1 MRENSLVLKESS
13 YKTLRKHLY
22 PGNNLEFAAILLCHY
37 GQGKSGF
44 RLIVKEII
52 TIPADKCKEQKP
64 NYLSWA
70 FSEYMT
76 PEKIE
81 QIDKEGL
88 SIVTIHSHPN
98 GYDKFSKT
106 DDKNDKEMFYSINHW
121 FDDNRP
127 NGSAIMLPNGQI
139 IARIVNKIGSFNAIQ
154 KVSII
159 GENIKIWKQSE
170 IKDKIPSYGLKVSQ
184 TFGKGTFKLLRDLKV
199 GVVGCSGTGSIIVEL
214 LMRNCIGQLVLVD
227 PDIIEEKN
235 LNRIINAK
243 KKDAKNK
250 MHKVELLKKS
260 ILEIGIDTKVDTY
273 ITDTNNKEVIEA
285 LTDCDIIFGCVDS
298 AIGRYHLESIATAY
312 FIPYFDIGV
321 YLEADSKAGI
331 NQADV
336 ATHYIHPENS
346 SLIERGVYTSDQLT
360 SEDWKKSDKS
370 YYEKNKMTGYLKNV
384 EEDQPAVISV
394 NMQAACL
401 SFNDFLARLH
411 GFRLDD
417 NSEFDIQ
424 KFQLVQGYYLNEK
437 AGKKPS
443 AIFKKYLGMGE
454 KSFLIQKL
462 KEGDKN

>member
-1 MRENSLVLKESS
+1 MKENSLVLKESS
-13 YKTLRKHLY
+13 YKILRKHLY

-37 GQGKSGF
+37 GQGKCSF

-52 TIPADKCKEQKP
+52 TIPADKCKKQKP

-70 FSEYMT
+70 FSEYIT
-76 PEKIE
+76 PKKIE

-88 SIVTIHSHPN
+88 SIITIHSHPN
-98 GYDKFSKT
+98 GYDQFSKT
-106 DDKNDKEMFYSINHW
+106 DDENDKEMFYSINNW

-127 NGSAIMLPNGQI
+127 NGSAIMLPNGKI
-139 IARIVNKIGSFNAIQ
+139 IARTVSDRGSFNAIQ

-159 GENIKIWKQSE
+159 GENIKIWKQSK
-170 IKDKIPSYGLKVSQ
+170 IKNKIPSYGLKISQ

-250 MHKVELLKKS
+250 IHKVELLKKS
-260 ILEIGIDTKVDTY
+260 ILETGIDTKVDTY
-273 ITDTNNKEVIEA
+273 IKDTNNKEVIEA
-285 LTDCDIIFGCVDS
+285 LIDCDVVFGCVDS
-298 AIGRYHLESIATAY
+298 AIGRYHLECVATAY

-321 YLEADSKAGI
+321 YLEADSKGGI
-331 NQADV
+331 TQADV
-336 ATHYIHPENS
+336 ATHYIHPENN

-360 SEDWKKSDKS
+360 SESWKKSDKS
-370 YYEKNKMTGYLKNV
+370 YYEKNKMAGYLKNV

-394 NMQAACL
+394 NMKAACL

-411 GFRLDD
+411 AFRLDD

-424 KFQLVQGYYLNEK
+424 KFQLVQGCYLNEK
-437 AGKKPS
+437 TGKEPS
-443 AIFKKYLGMGE
+443 SIFKKYLGMGE
-454 KSFLIQKL
+454 KSFLIQQL
-462 KEGDKN
+462 KGSDKN

>member
-1 MRENSLVLKESS
+1 MKENSLVLKESS
-13 YKTLRKHLY
+13 YKILRKHLY

-37 GQGKSGF
+37 GQGKSSF

-52 TIPADKCKEQKP
+52 TIPADKCKKQKL

-70 FSEYMT
+70 FSEYIT
-76 PEKIE
+76 PKKIE

-88 SIVTIHSHPN
+88 SIITIHSHPN
-98 GYDKFSKT
+98 GYDQFSKT
-106 DDKNDKEMFYSINHW
+106 DDENDKEMFYSINNW

-127 NGSAIMLPNGQI
+127 NGSAIMLPNGKI
-139 IARIVNKIGSFNAIQ
+139 IARTVSDIGSFNAIQ

-159 GENIKIWKQSE
+159 GENIKIWKQSK
-170 IKDKIPSYGLKVSQ
+170 IKNKIPSYGLKISQ

-250 MHKVELLKKS
+250 IHKVELLKKS
-260 ILEIGIDTKVDTY
+260 ILETGIDTKVDTY
-273 ITDTNNKEVIEA
+273 IKDTNNKEVIEA
-285 LTDCDIIFGCVDS
+285 LIDCDVVFGCVDS
-298 AIGRYHLESIATAY
+298 AIGRYHLECVATAY

-321 YLEADSKAGI
+321 YLEADSKGGI
-331 NQADV
+331 TQIDV
-336 ATHYIHPENS
+336 ATHYIHPENN

-360 SEDWKKSDKS
+360 SESWKKSDKS
-370 YYEKNKMTGYLKNV
+370 YYEKNKMAGYLKNV

-394 NMQAACL
+394 NMKAACL

-411 GFRLDD
+411 AFRLDD

-424 KFQLVQGYYLNEK
+424 KFQLVQGCYLNEK
-437 AGKKPS
+437 AGKEPS
-443 AIFKKYLGMGE
+443 SIFKKYLGMGE
-454 KSFLIQKL
+454 KSFLIQQL
-462 KEGDKN
+462 KGSDKN